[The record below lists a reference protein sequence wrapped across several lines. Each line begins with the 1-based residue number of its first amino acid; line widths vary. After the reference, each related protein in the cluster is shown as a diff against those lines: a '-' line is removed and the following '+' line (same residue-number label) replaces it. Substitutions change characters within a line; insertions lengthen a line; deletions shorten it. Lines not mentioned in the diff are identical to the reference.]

1 MGDVQLS
8 FVEHLEEL
16 RRRLFFS
23 ALAVVIAAIGSY
35 FFIDFIIDL
44 IEAPARG
51 LDFIYI
57 SPPELFVAYMRI
69 AVICGLALASP
80 VVLYQFWKFVKPAL
94 NKREQRY
101 LLFALYMGVVFFAVG
116 VTFAYIMVL
125 PLALEFFVRIAAPG
139 IEPLF
144 SFSYY
149 LGFVTSV
156 LLAFGIVYQLP
167 LLVVLL
173 GSLGLVTPAF
183 LRKHRKLVLLAIVVL
198 SAFLTPPDVV
208 SQMMLAGPIM
218 LLYELSIVLTALITR
233 KRRKKEQEQE
243 EQSLEYIDTDTSD

>member
-8 FVEHLEEL
+8 FLEHLEEL
-16 RRRLFFS
+16 RKRLFIS
-23 ALAVVIAAIGSY
+23 ALAVVLAAIGSY
-35 FFIDFIIDL
+35 FFIDFIVDL

-69 AVICGLALASP
+69 AVICGLAVASP
-80 VVLYQFWKFVKPAL
+80 VFLFQFWKFVKPAL
-94 NKREQRY
+94 DKREQRY
-101 LLFALYMGVVFFAVG
+101 LLFALYMGVVFFAIGVG
-116 VTFAYIMVL
+116 FAYIMVL

-173 GSLGLVTPAF
+173 GSLGLVSPPF
-183 LRKHRKLVLLAIVVL
+183 LRKHRKLVLLVIVLL

-218 LLYELSIVLTALITR
+218 LLYELSILLTALITR

-243 EQSLEYIDTDTSD
+243 QGFEYEDTDTSD

>member
-16 RRRLFFS
+16 RRRLFVS
-23 ALAVVIAAIGSY
+23 ALVVVVATIGSY
-35 FFIDFIIDL
+35 FFIDFIIAL

-69 AVICGLALASP
+69 AVICGLAISSP

-101 LLFALYMGVVFFAVG
+101 LLFALYMGVVFFAIG
-116 VTFAYIMVL
+116 VSFAYVMVL

-144 SFSYY
+144 SFAYY

-156 LLAFGIVYQLP
+156 LLAFGVVYQLP
-167 LLVVLL
+167 LFVVLL
-173 GSLGLVTPAF
+173 GSLGLVSPPF
-183 LRKHRKLVLLAIVVL
+183 LRKHRKLVLLGIVVL

-208 SQMMLAGPIM
+208 SQVMLSGPIM
-218 LLYELSIVLTALITR
+218 LLYELSILLTVLITR
-233 KRRKKEQEQE
+233 KRRKKEQEE
-243 EQSLEYIDTDTSD
+243 ELEYIDTDTSD

>member
-16 RRRLFFS
+16 RRRLFVS
-23 ALAVVIAAIGSY
+23 AIVVVLAAIGSY
-35 FFIDFIIDL
+35 FFIDFIIAL

-69 AVICGLALASP
+69 AVICGLAVSSP

-116 VTFAYIMVL
+116 VTFAYVMVL

-167 LLVVLL
+167 LFVVLL
-173 GSLGLVTPAF
+173 GSLGLVSPAF
-183 LRKHRKLVLLAIVVL
+183 LRKHRKLVLLGIVVI

-218 LLYELSIVLTALITR
+218 LLYELSILLTVLITR
-233 KRRKKEQEQE
+233 KRRRKEQEE

>member
-16 RRRLFFS
+16 RRRLFIS
-23 ALAVVIAAIGSY
+23 ALVVVVASIGSY
-35 FFIDFIIDL
+35 FFIDFIIAL

-69 AVICGLALASP
+69 AVICGLAISSP

-101 LLFALYMGVVFFAVG
+101 LLFALYMGVVFFAIG
-116 VTFAYIMVL
+116 VSFAYIMVL

-144 SFSYY
+144 SFAYY

-156 LLAFGIVYQLP
+156 LLAFGVVYQLP
-167 LLVVLL
+167 LFVVLL
-173 GSLGLVTPAF
+173 GSLGLVSPAF
-183 LRKHRKLVLLAIVVL
+183 LRKHRKLVLLGIVVL

-208 SQMMLAGPIM
+208 SQVMLSGPIM
-218 LLYELSIVLTALITR
+218 LLYELSILLTVLITR
-233 KRRKKEQEQE
+233 KRRKKEQEE
-243 EQSLEYIDTDTSD
+243 ELEYIDTDTSG